1 MSDTNYIVHETF
13 GFNERLIQAYI
24 NKLNQASYAYYN
36 SDSPIM
42 SDEEY
47 DYYLEEL
54 QRLEK
59 ETGIIFSGSP
69 TQVVGASVLPE
80 LKKVPITPKPM
91 LSLDKCHSYEEVAD
105 FAGAHSMIAMV
116 KLDGLSVRIKYNNGK
131 MISAN
136 TRGNGV
142 EGTDITEHIKQFQNV
157 PLEIPEKGEFI
168 IDGEAIIKIK
178 DFEEINKNNAF
189 KNPRNAAAGA
199 LNVLDTKLVKD
210 RKLSF
215 IAWDVIN
222 GDRDLGQRFMTAMR
236 LGFQV
241 VPHQGIAEH
250 EYSSGTYHK
259 TKLSIET
266 IDQIT
271 NAIMD
276 FKSKYPCDGVVWKFR
291 DTEYGDSLGQTS
303 HHFKNGIAWKPE
315 VETVETKL
323 KFIDWTMGRTGTL
336 TPVAVFEPV
345 ELDGSTIERASLHN
359 YSVMRKTLG
368 DCAYVGEN
376 LTIFKANLII
386 PQILEAGP
394 FYNYGEVVAAGGVSA
409 HDELE
414 YCPVCHGKVELV
426 TSADGV
432 TNYVCMNPNCQGK
445 LVNRLDHFCGKKGL
459 DIKGLSKATLEKLID
474 WGWIE
479 KISDLYNLKSCRN
492 EWALRPGFGVK
503 SVDKILAAIEESKQ
517 TDLESFIS
525 AIGIPLIGRNV
536 AKEICKH
543 VDSYDEFRQLI
554 KDNFK
559 FYQWDSFGP
568 EKSES
573 LLTYNYEDADYISTL
588 ITFKKEIVVST
599 ISKSLE
605 NITVCITGKLY
616 NYKNRASLQKDIEDR
631 GGKVS
636 SSVSSKTNY
645 LINNDNTST
654 SSKNLTA
661 QKLGIKILTEE
672 EFIQKFLH

>member
-1 MSDTNYIVHETF
+1 METTR
-13 GFNERLIQAYI
+13 EKIKELIE
-24 NKLNQASYAYYN
+24 KLNAASYAYYN

-47 DYYLEEL
+47 DYNLEQL
-54 QRLEK
+54 QKLEQSS
-59 ETGIIFSGSP
+59 GLIFSNSP
-69 TQVVGASVLPE
+69 TQVVGAPVLSE

-105 FAGAHSMIAMV
+105 FAGEHDMIAMV

-131 MISAN
+131 IISAN

-157 PLEIPEKGEFI
+157 PLEIPYKGELI
-168 IDGEAIIKIK
+168 VDGEAIIKMA
-178 DFEEINKNNAF
+178 DFEEINKNNEF

-215 IAWDVIN
+215 VVWDVIN
-222 GDRDLGQRFMTAMR
+222 WSNDFGRRIRDALSF
-236 LGFQV
+236 GFEV
-241 VPHQGIAEH
+241 VPFCSA
-250 EYSSGTYHK
+250 SSMSMIT
-259 TKLSIET
+259 IET
-266 IDQIT
+266 IEDLTKWVMSYKTI
-271 NAIMD
+271 
-276 FKSKYPCDGVVWKFR
+276 YPCDGVVWKFR
-291 DTEYGDSLGQTS
+291 DCIYGDSLGQTS

-315 VETVETKL
+315 VETVETRL

-503 SVDKILAAIEESKQ
+503 SVDKILAAIEDSKQ

-554 KDNFK
+554 KDDFK

-588 ITFKKEIVVST
+588 LTFKKEVVVST
-599 ISKSLE
+599 ISNSLE

-661 QKLGIKILTEE
+661 QKLGVEILTEE
-672 EFIQKFLH
+672 EFVQKFLH

>member
-1 MSDTNYIVHETF
+1 MSNTDYIIHETF

-24 NKLNQASYAYYN
+24 NKLNKASYAYYN

-54 QRLEK
+54 QKLEK

-69 TQVVGASVLPE
+69 TQVVGASVLSE

-105 FAGAHSMIAMV
+105 FAGAHNMIAMV

-215 IAWDVIN
+215 IVWDVIN

-271 NAIMD
+271 NAIMN

-303 HHFKNGIAWKPE
+303 HHFKNGIAWKPK
-315 VETVETKL
+315 VETVESKL
-323 KFIDWTMGRTGTL
+323 KDIDWTMGRTGIL
-336 TPVAVFEPV
+336 TPVAIFDPV
-345 ELDGSTIERASLHN
+345 ELDGSIIERASLHN
-359 YSVMRKTLG
+359 I
-368 DCAYVGEN
+368 
-376 LTIFKANLII
+376 TIMKDILHGHGWVDQKLKIYKANLII
-386 PQILEAGP
+386 PQIL
-394 FYNYGEVVAAGGVSA
+394 SA
-409 HDELE
+409 EEDDEHTKMYIEQPLI
-414 YCPVCHGKVELV
+414 CPICGKPLREQGTDSIFLVCE
-426 TSADGV
+426 
-432 TNYVCMNPNCQGK
+432 NPNCEGK
-445 LVNRLDHFCGKKGL
+445 LINRLDHYCGKKGL
-459 DIKGLSKATLEKLID
+459 DIKGLSKATLEKLIN
-474 WGWIE
+474 WNWLE
-479 KISDLYNLKSCRN
+479 KISDLYNLKSYRD
-492 EWALRPGFGVK
+492 EWALKPGFGVK

-588 ITFKKEIVVST
+588 ITFKKEMVIST

-661 QKLGIKILTEE
+661 QKLGVKILTEE